1 MVGLYNLID
10 DAMAQELGVDVI
22 TYIEVIDKKCTEEE
36 ATFIIDTIMDEDEV
50 NIEKAKA
57 LFNSKI

>member
-1 MVGLYNLID
+1 MGGLYNLMD
-10 DAMAQELGVDVI
+10 EAMAQGLGVDVK

-36 ATFIIDTIMDEDEV
+36 ATFIINTIMDEDEV